1 MKIDTSTGSVLNTY
15 TIGTSASFGG
25 PFGLAF
31 DGTAM
36 WFATAGNS
44 VVKLDVSD
52 GTQTEFP
59 VGIEPRAVRV
69 DGTNIWVT
77 NFGTSDA
84 TKLVAATGALVG
96 RFPTGAYPLGVAFDG
111 TSVWIANSQAQ
122 GMGERAVKGGVA
134 MTSEPRAPE
143 HE

>member
-1 MKIDTSTGSVLNTY
+1 MVNTF
-15 TIGTSASFGG
+15 TIGNSANFGG
-25 PFGLAF
+25 PFGVAF

-59 VGIEPRAVRV
+59 VGIQSQAVAF

-77 NFGTSDA
+77 NNGSSNA
-84 TKLVAATGALVG
+84 TKLVAATGVKVG
-96 RFPTGAYPLGVAFDG
+96 SFPVGGYPTGIAFDG
-111 TSVWIANSQAQ
+111 TNVWIANNHANSLS
-122 GMGERAVKGGVA
+122 RL
-134 MTSEPRAPE
+134 
-143 HE
+143 